1 MTVIESY
8 LNFIKFFVESQHFSL
23 ECLAKM
29 SVAFIAIGS
38 NLGKRVENCIRAVEA
53 IPDFAKI
60 TALSSIYET
69 EPVDNEDQPDFI
81 NCVVEIETS
90 LSPFDLLTF
99 LQAVETAIGRKRIEK
114 QGPRVIDLDIIFY
127 DYLVIETGELIIPH
141 PRAHF
146 RRFVLEPLCE
156 IAPDFIH
163 PGLKVSV
170 CELLNNLM
178 DMKRVVKVG
187 ELSTAYPQKS
197 TAYSQ
202 A

>member
-1 MTVIESY
+1 M
-8 LNFIKFFVESQHFSL
+8 
-23 ECLAKM
+23 
-29 SVAFIAIGS
+29 
-38 NLGKRVENCIRAVEA
+38 RALEA
-53 IPDFAKI
+53 ISDFAKI

-90 LSPFDLLTF
+90 IPPFDLLIF
-99 LQAVETAIGRKRIEK
+99 LQGVETAIGRERIEE

-127 DYLVIETGELIIPH
+127 NNLVIEIEDLIIPH
-141 PRAHF
+141 PRAHL
-146 RRFVLEPLCE
+146 RRFVLEPLFE

-163 PGLKVSV
+163 PSLKVSV
-170 CELLNNLM
+170 CELLDNLR

-187 ELSTAYPQKS
+187 ELSTTYPQKS

>member
-1 MTVIESY
+1 M
-8 LNFIKFFVESQHFSL
+8 ESQNFGL
-23 ECLAKM
+23 ECSVKM
-29 SVAFIAIGS
+29 PVAFIAMGS
-38 NLGKRVENCIRAVEA
+38 NLGKRIENCMRAVEA
-53 IPDFAKI
+53 ISDFARIK
-60 TALSSIYET
+60 ALSSIYET
-69 EPVDNEDQPDFI
+69 EPVDKENQPDFI
-81 NCVVEIETS
+81 NCVLEIETS
-90 LSPFDLLTF
+90 IPPFDLLTF
-99 LQAVETAIGRKRIEK
+99 LQGIETAIGRERTEG

-127 DYLVIETGELIIPH
+127 DDLVIETEDLIIPH
-141 PRAHF
+141 PRAHL

-170 CELLNNLM
+170 RELFNNLR
-178 DMKRVVKVG
+178 DTKRVVKVG

>member
-1 MTVIESY
+1 MP
-8 LNFIKFFVESQHFSL
+8 
-23 ECLAKM
+23 
-29 SVAFIAIGS
+29 VAFIAIGS
-38 NLGKRVENCIRAVEA
+38 NLGERIENCMRAVEA
-53 IPDFAKI
+53 ISDFAKI

-69 EPVDNEDQPDFI
+69 EPVDYEDQPDFI

-90 LSPFDLLTF
+90 IPPFDLLIF
-99 LQAVETAIGRKRIEK
+99 LQRVETAIGRERIEE

-127 DYLVIETGELIIPH
+127 NNLVIEIEDLIIPH

-146 RRFVLEPLCE
+146 RRFVLEPLFE

-163 PGLKVSV
+163 PSLKVSV
-170 CELLNNLM
+170 CELLDNLK

-187 ELSTAYPQKS
+187 ELSTTYPQKS

>member
-1 MTVIESY
+1 M
-8 LNFIKFFVESQHFSL
+8 
-23 ECLAKM
+23 
-29 SVAFIAIGS
+29 
-38 NLGKRVENCIRAVEA
+38 RALEA
-53 IPDFAKI
+53 ISDFAKI

-90 LSPFDLLTF
+90 IPPFDLLIF
-99 LQAVETAIGRKRIEK
+99 LQRVETAIGRERIEE

-127 DYLVIETGELIIPH
+127 NNLVIEIEDLIIPH
-141 PRAHF
+141 PRAHL
-146 RRFVLEPLCE
+146 RRFVLEPLFE

-163 PGLKVSV
+163 PSLKVSV
-170 CELLNNLM
+170 CELLDNLR

-187 ELSTAYPQKS
+187 ELSTTYPQKS